1 MKLSFRVGSDRHD
14 RQHGVLAR
22 EDPRRDPGRELA
34 QQPVLRMVEVVELL
48 SLWLTSLSLFA
59 RQLCGMGGSAISGST
74 GMPRQ
79 PISK

>member
-1 MKLSFRVGSDRHD
+1 VLGAIVTIDSMACSPAKIRV
-14 RQHGVLAR
+14 
-22 EDPRRDPGRELA
+22 EIPGASSRNSPSSGWSRLWNS
-34 QQPVLRMVEVVELL
+34 